1 MASFSLS
8 SATRLTRFG
17 VALAALPT
25 ATTVGT
31 AVALGRGK
39 RAGFDAALPAFID
52 WWLATAGV
60 TVAVVTG
67 REHLVTPRP
76 AVFIFNHK
84 NNWDS
89 IITASLVRT
98 RFTGVAK
105 KELEKDPL
113 MGTFGRLMDL
123 CFVDRSGQMS
133 AAEQLKPVQALAAK
147 GLSVVVSPEG
157 TRSPTGELGPFK
169 KGAFRIAMATGLP
182 VIPIVIR
189 NSEILGDHES
199 KLMGSGRVE
208 AAVLPPV
215 HVDDWSLE
223 DIDGHIA
230 DVRQDYVDALAD
242 WPPVK
247 G

>member
-1 MASFSLS
+1 MPSLSLS

-31 AVALGRGK
+31 AIALGRGK
-39 RAGFDAALPAFID
+39 RAGFDAALPRFVD
-52 WWLATAGV
+52 WWLTTAGV
-60 TVAVVTG
+60 RVVVVSG
-67 REHLVTPRP
+67 REHLDAPRP

-89 IITASLVRT
+89 IVTASLVRT
-98 RFTGVAK
+98 HFTGVAK

-123 CFVDRSGQMS
+123 CFVDRSGQLS

-157 TRSPTGELGPFK
+157 TRSPTGELGQFK

-189 NSEILGDHES
+189 NSEVLGDQHS

-208 AAVLPPV
+208 TAVLAPIK
-215 HVDDWSLE
+215 VDDWKVDEL
-223 DIDGHIA
+223 DGLVA
-230 DVRQDYVDALAD
+230 GVREQYVDALED
-242 WPPVK
+242 WPP
-247 G
+247 GRS